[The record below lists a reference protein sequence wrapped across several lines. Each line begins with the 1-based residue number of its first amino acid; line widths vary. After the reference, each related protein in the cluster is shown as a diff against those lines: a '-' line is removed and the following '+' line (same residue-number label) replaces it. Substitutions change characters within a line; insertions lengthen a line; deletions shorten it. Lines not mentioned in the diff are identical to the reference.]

1 MLFKR
6 ITFDNYK
13 TYYGTQKV
21 DLYIPP
27 EVKEKEGKN
36 IILIGGLNGAGK
48 TTILKAIKDVLYG
61 KREISDEEYKRTFS
75 NVINNT
81 FYEEGGRECSVSLV
95 LETDAGDEWELKVK
109 WYFNAY
115 KVMTHDER
123 EVTVKTSG
131 AYVPK
136 KSLVGNIEQYNRMID
151 KIMPY
156 YASPFFIFDGEEVKE
171 IIIRQ
176 EQNEMKEAI
185 HKITGMNSYKQL
197 IKDLSTLKSDIEA
210 KVVKAQKGSQTT
222 TLKKQYEEIE
232 SSLNELEAKAKE
244 IREKIKGYEEKLIL
258 LKNKRN
264 KILSQNS
271 RSREEIIKRQ
281 AQISTHIEQHKKNL
295 DQLLKENMTLIIL
308 KSEINKLKEQL
319 KVENRLREAKLM
331 KQASLK
337 PYHQFMDSLLNI
349 PISPA
354 LTQQQIEQIHKIGE
368 DIWINQ
374 NDIKFSAQND
384 SVELHDV
391 STKDFQT
398 IMNISSRNEH
408 DISTLINNIE
418 KLEQEFEATE
428 TELRN
433 APEFKD
439 TAEENNKIEQITKI
453 VGQLTLQLKSVNNKV
468 QIERDLRSTL
478 MNKLTRSSDSN
489 GNLNELTK
497 QLEQTNS
504 VLTALNRYIAEVT
517 TLKANFIREEF
528 TKMLVKLFRKQ
539 DEFGKIEFDIN
550 TFTVRLFNDKMQ
562 EISIKDRSAG
572 EMQMISSALIW
583 ALIKVSD
590 LDLPV
595 VIDTPLGRLD
605 SHHRNQLIN
614 HYYNELSNQVVIL
627 STDTEITQ
635 DYVDVMKKHS
645 YKQYML
651 DYNESKKYTLI
662 RDGYFEFIGS

>member
-61 KREISDEEYKRTFS
+61 KREISDAEYKQTFS

-176 EQNEMKEAI
+176 EQSEMKEAI

-210 KVVKAQKGSQTT
+210 KVVKAQRGSQTT

-232 SSLNELEAKAKE
+232 SSLNELEVKAKE
-244 IREKIKGYEEKLIL
+244 IREKIKDYEEKLIIY
-258 LKNKRN
+258 KNKRN

-271 RSREEIIKRQ
+271 RSREAIIKRQ
-281 AQISTHIEQHKKNL
+281 AQISTHIEQHKKSL
-295 DQLLKENMTLIIL
+295 DKLLKESMTLIIL
-308 KSEINKLKEQL
+308 KSEINNLKEQL
-319 KVENRLREAKLM
+319 RVENRLREAKLM

-384 SVELHDV
+384 SIELHDI

-398 IMNISSRNEH
+398 IMNISPKSEQ
-408 DISTLINNIE
+408 DISSLINNIE

-468 QIERDLRSTL
+468 QRERDLRSTL
-478 MNKLTRSSDSN
+478 MNKLTRNSDSN
-489 GNLNELTK
+489 GDLNELTK
-497 QLEQTNS
+497 QLEETNS

>member
-27 EVKEKEGKN
+27 DVKEKEGKN

-61 KREISDEEYKRTFS
+61 KREISDEEYKQTFS

-81 FYEEGGRECSVSLV
+81 FYGEGGRECSVSLV
-95 LETDAGDEWELKVK
+95 LETDSGDEWELKVK

-123 EVTVKTSG
+123 EVTIKTSG

-197 IKDLSTLKSDIEA
+197 IKDLNTLKSDLEA
-210 KVVKAQKGSQTT
+210 KVVKAQRGSQTHV
-222 TLKKQYEEIE
+222 LKKQYEEIE

-244 IREKIKGYEEKLIL
+244 IREKIKGYEEKIIL
-258 LKNKRN
+258 YKNKRN

-281 AQISTHIEQHKKNL
+281 AQISTHIAQHKNSL
-295 DQLLKENMTLIIL
+295 DQLLKESMIPIIL
-308 KSEINKLKEQL
+308 KDEVKKLQEQL
-319 KVENRLREAKLM
+319 KLENKVREAKIM
-331 KQASLK
+331 KQASLR

-349 PISPA
+349 PITPP
-354 LTQQQIEQIHKIGE
+354 LTKQQIEQINKIGE

-374 NDIKFSAQND
+374 NDIKFSLQNEL
-384 SVELHDV
+384 VELHDI
-391 STKDFQT
+391 STRDYHT
-398 IMNISSRNEH
+398 IMNFPLKNEQSISKQ
-408 DISTLINNIE
+408 INNIE
-418 KLEQEFEATE
+418 KLEQELESTEA
-428 TELRN
+428 ELRS

-439 TAEENNKIEQITKI
+439 TAEENNKIEQLTKI
-453 VGQLTLQLKSVNNKV
+453 VGQLMLQLKSVNNKI
-468 QIERDLRSTL
+468 QQNRDLKSTL
-478 MNKLTRSSDSN
+478 MNKLTRNSENN
-489 GNLNELTK
+489 GDLHELK
-497 QLEQTNS
+497 QQLEQTDS
-504 VLTALNRYIAEVT
+504 VLTALNRYITEVT

>member
-468 QIERDLRSTL
+468 QRERDLRSTL

-489 GNLNELTK
+489 GDLNELTK